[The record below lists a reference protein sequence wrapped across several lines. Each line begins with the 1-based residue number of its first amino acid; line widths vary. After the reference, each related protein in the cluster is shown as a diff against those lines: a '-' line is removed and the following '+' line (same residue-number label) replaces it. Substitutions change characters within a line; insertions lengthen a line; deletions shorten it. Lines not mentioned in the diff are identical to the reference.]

1 MRRSRLTAAF
11 AAASAIL
18 LAASVLAAA
27 AIGNRLDTVFGGL
40 LKPIIVNE
48 LVAKVGKTKLY
59 SRDVAML
66 RLLKKAG
73 LSGEEG
79 ELEDGELLGQLIEL
93 TLLYEYAKGS
103 GMTYD
108 ESTFSET
115 LKRVN
120 EALETEEARKLVFEY
135 KKRFARS
142 DKGFDEDL
150 RAALDRELKV
160 RVLIL
165 ALYYAAMAQGMLSE
179 DLPESEAKEIVRDR
193 LLSKLRAKTIIE
205 VYE

>member
-93 TLLYEYAKGS
+93 TLLYEYANGS